1 MTATSPADTEEQA
14 RAIFARLF
22 DERDLTDPAWYWADD
37 VVVRFHALD
46 LTVRGVDGMAAF
58 FTELFASVPDWRI
71 EVEEVLG
78 HEGAATIRWRG
89 TGTHT
94 GPPWRGIETT
104 GRRIDLPGCDVMRF
118 GADGRVTDNVVYYD
132 GATFA
137 RQVGML
143 PTAGSA
149 ADRATLAAF
158 NAAARLRRRVKR

>member
-1 MTATSPADTEEQA
+1 MSATTSADTEERA

-22 DERDLTDPAWYWADD
+22 DERDLTDPAW
-37 VVVRFHALD
+37 
-46 LTVRGVDGMAAF
+46 
-58 FTELFASVPDWRI
+58 
-71 EVEEVLG
+71 
-78 HEGAATIRWRG
+78 
-89 TGTHT
+89 
-94 GPPWRGIETT
+94 
-104 GRRIDLPGCDVMRF
+104 
-118 GADGRVTDNVVYYD
+118 YD